1 MIARL
6 PTDGGCEGGRE
17 SGLDARRDAARAMVR
32 ERFGHRIRASEAF
45 FDRHASAVSAC
56 ASAMADRFF
65 DGGTLI
71 IFGSGLRATDAQHN
85 SVEFVHPAL
94 PGCRALPA
102 LSLTNDSATV
112 TGILLGEDRDAVFAH
127 QLEVLGGPGDIALA
141 FAETPVSAAVR
152 RGLDAA
158 GRRGMLT
165 IALLDGPDAGELA
178 ADHVFEV
185 EEPDPLVA
193 QELHLATYH
202 ILWELVHIVLNH
214 RGIGAT
220 PPSGALR

>member
-1 MIARL
+1 MIARHVS
-6 PTDGGCEGGRE
+6 GGGR
-17 SGLDARRDAARAMVR
+17 DDRRDEARALVR
-32 ERFGHRIRASEAF
+32 ERFGHRISASQAY
-45 FDRHASAVSAC
+45 FDRHAVEVSAC

-65 DGGTLI
+65 DGGTLLI
-71 IFGSGLRATDAQHN
+71 LGSGLRATDAQHN

-112 TGILLGEDRDAVFAH
+112 TGILLGHDRDAVFAH
-127 QLEVLGGPGDIALA
+127 QLEVLGGAGDIALA
-141 FAETPVSAAVR
+141 FAETPVSPSVR
-152 RGLDAA
+152 RGLEAA
-158 GRRGMLT
+158 RRKGMLG
-165 IALLDGPDAGELA
+165 IALLDGPDDGGLA
-178 ADHVFEV
+178 ADHVFAV
-185 EEPDPLVA
+185 DEPHPLVA

-220 PPSGALR
+220 PASGARR